1 MGTPTYL
8 TRFALVAM
16 TVLGAGCDEGEG
28 METIGPRGGVITS
41 PDGRVTLDI
50 PEGALTDEVTL
61 TIGEVDDA
69 ADGQFGYAYE
79 IQPRVVLTKPAELT
93 FDLSP
98 SGSADGARAWGLAD
112 AGMELADV
120 TIVGAKAHGWE
131 ALADLME
138 DDASMTLS
146 GSVLYTSTYAV
157 VPRD

>member
-1 MGTPTYL
+1 MATPTYL

-16 TVLGAGCDEGEG
+16 TVLGAGCDEDDG

-50 PEGALTDEVTL
+50 PEGALTEEVTL
-61 TIGEVDDA
+61 TIGEVDEA
-69 ADGQFGYAYE
+69 ADGQIGYAYE
-79 IQPRVVLTKPAELT
+79 ILPRVVLTKPAELT

-98 SGSADGARAWGLAD
+98 SGSADGARALNLAD

-120 TIVGAKAHGWE
+120 TIVGAKAHAWE
-131 ALADLME
+131 ALPDLME
-138 DDASMTLS
+138 DDTSMTLS